1 MKVAIGKITEQGL
14 RLDERIP
21 AALLNLD
28 GFDLKFVDYLKV
40 DAFFNK
46 IYSEVISKVEI
57 TAHCQITCSRCLVE
71 VGQIKK
77 YGSQKTY
84 PLNKL
89 GNFLDINDQ
98 IREEILLNFSL
109 KVLCSPDCRGICPNC
124 GRNLN
129 WGKCDCLNEKSS
141 FKEVNNGTS

>member
-14 RLDERIP
+14 KLDEKIP

-28 GFDLKFVDYLKV
+28 GFDLKFVDYLTV
-40 DAFFNK
+40 EAVFNK
-46 IYSEVISKVEI
+46 IYSEITSKVDI
-57 TAHCQITCSRCLVE
+57 RAHCQITCSRCLIE

-77 YGSQKTY
+77 YGFQKSY
-84 PLNKL
+84 QLNKL
-89 GNFLDINDQ
+89 GDFLDINDQ

-109 KVLCSPDCRGICPNC
+109 KVLCSPDCQGLCPCC

-129 WGKCDCLNEKSS
+129 WGECNCLKSG
-141 FKEVNNGTS
+141 N

>member
-1 MKVAIGKITEQGL
+1 MKVAVGKITEQGL
-14 RLDERIP
+14 RLDEKIP
-21 AALLNLD
+21 AASLSLD
-28 GFDLKFVDYLKV
+28 GFDLKFVDCLKV
-40 DAFFNK
+40 EAVFTK
-46 IYSEVISKVEI
+46 IYSEVISKIEI
-57 TAHCQITCSRCLVE
+57 TAYCQISCSRCLVE

-84 PLNKL
+84 QLNKL

-109 KVLCSPDCRGICPNC
+109 KVLCTPGCQGLCSCC

-129 WGKCDCLNEKSS
+129 WGECNCSKSQQAN
-141 FKEVNNGTS
+141 KLTN